1 MNILL
6 SAETETLLVSII
18 ENEEW
23 LLCPKE
29 SYFYETLRKIE
40 QYSEDAYKSFMKD
53 LISDLKKY
61 EFEDVRD
68 YINQL
73 IKVI

>member
-29 SYFYETLRKIE
+29 SYFYESLSKIE
-40 QYSEDAYKSFMKD
+40 QYSEEEYKSIIND
-53 LISDLKKY
+53 LIAELKKY
-61 EFEDVRD
+61 EFDDIRT